1 LGTLSPCWRSLL
13 ATIENVTRLRKDIQF
28 SSEKLT
34 IILPPPKVK
43 YSLYHAFN
51 IGMGGLKVNL
61 KEKFSR

>member
-1 LGTLSPCWRSLL
+1 V

-43 YSLYHAFN
+43 YSLYHAFD
-51 IGMGGLKVNL
+51 MGIVGHEASL
-61 KEKFSR
+61 KEKKSR